1 MLFDKRCMGPP
12 CLFREIVISADKGR
26 STIPKK
32 PCVCSCVLQ
41 VESIIKKGTAKIES
55 ALLLR

>member
-26 STIPKK
+26 STKK
-32 PCVCSCVLQ
+32 ACVCSCVLQ
-41 VESIIKKGTAKIES
+41 VESIIKKGTAKIKS